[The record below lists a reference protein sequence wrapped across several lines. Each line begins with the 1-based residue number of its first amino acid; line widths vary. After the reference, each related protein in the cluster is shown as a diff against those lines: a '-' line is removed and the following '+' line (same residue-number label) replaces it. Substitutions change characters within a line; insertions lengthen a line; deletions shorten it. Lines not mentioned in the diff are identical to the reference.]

1 MVDFNIERFLQL
13 SGSVEHDDLDWELAK
28 KVGITDAEA
37 RVLRYMAD
45 TETHTILYM
54 RDLLSG
60 HSAADPTITA
70 FLSVWVYE
78 ELWHG
83 RAIDRLLTVCG
94 HPPPP
99 DRYTVATK
107 NAHIRET
114 IEALGS
120 AIAASL
126 TPRFIAVHMA
136 WGAIN
141 ELTAGAA
148 YQSVERRTKNPVL
161 AKLLNRITRQERKHF
176 SFYFQQAEKRMKG
189 EPRTQKLVNFAL
201 RRFWTVVGSG
211 VGGMDNLRFIAAALF
226 SDESGLALLREQENV
241 IRELEG
247 LEWFDLLTK
256 QVARMAKEH
265 LGEHGPVEYQ
275 PYTLEA
281 GAEPISVSA

>member
-1 MVDFNIERFLQL
+1 MTDFNIERFLQL
-13 SGSVEHDDLDWELAK
+13 SGAVQLDDLDWDLCK
-28 KVGITDAEA
+28 NIGITSAEA
-37 RVLRYMAD
+37 RILRYMAD

-54 RDLLSG
+54 RDLLAG
-60 HSAADPTITA
+60 YSAADPTITS

-83 RAIDRLLTVCG
+83 RAIDRLLTATG
-94 HPPPP
+94 HPPR
-99 DRYTVATK
+99 DDHYTQATRG
-107 NAHIRET
+107 AHIRET
-114 IEALGS
+114 IEAVAS
-120 AIAASL
+120 HIAASL

-161 AKLLNRITRQERKHF
+161 AKMLNRITRQERKHF
-176 SFYFQQAEKRMKG
+176 SFYYQQAEKRLAG

-211 VGGMDNLRFIAAALF
+211 VGGMDNLGFIAAALF
-226 SDESGLALLREQENV
+226 ADAEGIALLREQEDV
-241 IRELEG
+241 IRKLEG

-256 QVARMAKEH
+256 QVAAMSAQH
-265 LGEHGPVEYQ
+265 VAAHGPVSYGEGF
-275 PYTLEA
+275 TL
-281 GAEPISVSA
+281 SAASA